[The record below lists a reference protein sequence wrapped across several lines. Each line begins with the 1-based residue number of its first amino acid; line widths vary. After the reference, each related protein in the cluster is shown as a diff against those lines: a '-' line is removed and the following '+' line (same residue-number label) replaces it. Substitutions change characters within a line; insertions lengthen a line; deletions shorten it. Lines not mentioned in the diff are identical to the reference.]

1 MCVLAIDPA
10 NRARIVG
17 SQIGVFSLFGRSI
30 RVLVGR
36 GRIMVSG
43 GIRVLTS
50 LLGLLVVPTV
60 AASAAVLLA
69 LVALVVLVLLRV
81 LLSVNLPLDS
91 RWILRLRVGWSRL
104 QWMICRWRL
113 RRCSNLRGLLIVL
126 WSGLWVCRRG
136 WCNLLV
142 IVGLRCDRGGVSR
155 SRMTETLW
163 WT

>member
-1 MCVLAIDPA
+1 MCVVAIDPA
-10 NRARIVG
+10 NRTRIVCA
-17 SQIGVFSLFGRSI
+17 QIRVFSLLGQEI
-30 RVLVGR
+30 RVLVSR
-36 GRIMVSG
+36 GRIITSG
-43 GIRVLTS
+43 GNRVLTS
-50 LLGLLVVPTV
+50 LLGRLVVPMILG
-60 AASAAVLLA
+60 SAAVLLA

-91 RWILRLRVGWSRL
+91 RWILRLRVRWSRL
-104 QWMICRWRL
+104 WWMICRWRL

-136 WCNLLV
+136 WCSLLV

-155 SRMTETLW
+155 SCMTETLW